1 MANKNPP
8 NPPIEREN
16 TQPLASSASGRGAE
30 ARGVGQA
37 PESEARA
44 QSGKQAVREEVGRVV
59 LDDARIHRALMRI
72 AHEIVESSVDGQEL
86 YLVAI
91 PNGGVPL
98 GRALAANLAS
108 LSGLEVPM
116 GILDTTLY
124 RDDLGTRGTRPR
136 LRRTEMPSSVDERVV
151 ILVEDVVNTGRTI
164 RAAMDALMDFGRPRA
179 VKVVSLVD
187 RGHRELP
194 IKIDFVGKNIP
205 TRPGET
211 VRLRVGDGV
220 ESGATDEAEIAGSSD
235 AAAPMQVVVLSEHDS
250 RGFGGAEAWGAER

>member
-1 MANKNPP
+1 PP
-8 NPPIEREN
+8 RPSPEQGKE
-16 TQPLASSASGRGAE
+16 PG
-30 ARGVGQA
+30 ARGVGA
-37 PESEARA
+37 GPPAEASEPRVNR
-44 QSGKQAVREEVGRVV
+44 SRLEETGRVV

-72 AHEIVESSVDGQEL
+72 AHEIVESSADGQEL

-98 GRALAANLAS
+98 GRALAANLAD
-108 LSGLEVPM
+108 LLGIEVPM

-151 ILVEDVVNTGRTI
+151 ILVEDVVNTGCTI

-211 VRLRVGDGV
+211 VRLRVGDGAKS
-220 ESGATDEAEIAGSSD
+220 EAAGADGAAAASD
-235 AAAPMQVVVLSEHDS
+235 QWAPMQVVVLSENDS
-250 RGFGGAEAWGAER
+250 QGVEAADRWGGEK